1 MKANRLRLEKKFD
14 VIERA
19 GGIKLPHMKSG
30 SGISFTYW
38 ERLNVIFSLPAFLF
52 GFVYY
57 IYHGLWK
64 KSLILVAF
72 CLASIELLDIIFI
85 RYPSIYELWY
95 GFSYLITPM
104 VFALRANGDLY
115 TEYRLNK
122 NVNNSLWSDAMHRLT
137 RNKAAMLGAC
147 ILILLIT
154 LAALAPWIAPYSYS
168 YQDLNLGASPPSAD
182 HLLGTDV
189 LGRDLLSRIL
199 YGARISLLVGFVAT
213 GVALVIGVSW
223 GIIAGYAG
231 GKVDSIMM
239 RIVDVL
245 YGLPFII
252 FIILLMVI
260 FGRNLWLLFG
270 AIGAVEWLTMA
281 RIVRGQVIGLKNQ
294 EFVMAAKAM
303 GVSNL
308 SMFRRHL
315 LPNILGPIAV
325 YATLTIPQVMLLEGF
340 LSFLGLGIQPPMSS
354 WGTLIKDGVESMEEY
369 SWLLIY
375 PGLTFTITL
384 FALNF
389 FGDGL
394 RDALDPKTTDN

>member
-1 MKANRLRLEKKFD
+1 
-14 VIERA
+14 VIR
-19 GGIKLPHMKSG
+19 S
-30 SGISFTYW
+30 ST
-38 ERLNVIFSLPAFLF
+38 
-52 GFVYY
+52 
-57 IYHGLWK
+57 
-64 KSLILVAF
+64 
-72 CLASIELLDIIFI
+72 
-85 RYPSIYELWY
+85 
-95 GFSYLITPM
+95 
-104 VFALRANGDLY
+104 
-115 TEYRLNK
+115 
-122 NVNNSLWSDAMHRLT
+122 LWSDAIYRLT
-137 RNKAAMLGAC
+137 RNKAAMLGALILF
-147 ILILLIT
+147 ILIIA
-154 LAALAPWIAPYSYS
+154 AALAPWIAPYSYS
-168 YQDLNLGASPPSAD
+168 FQNLELGASPPSYA

-223 GIIAGYAG
+223 GIVAGYAG
-231 GKVDSIMM
+231 GRVDSIMM

-308 SMFRRHL
+308 SMFRKHL

-375 PGLTFTITL
+375 PGITFTITL

>member
-1 MKANRLRLEKKFD
+1 M
-14 VIERA
+14 
-19 GGIKLPHMKSG
+19 S
-30 SGISFTYW
+30 
-38 ERLNVIFSLPAFLF
+38 
-52 GFVYY
+52 
-57 IYHGLWK
+57 
-64 KSLILVAF
+64 
-72 CLASIELLDIIFI
+72 
-85 RYPSIYELWY
+85 
-95 GFSYLITPM
+95 
-104 VFALRANGDLY
+104 
-115 TEYRLNK
+115 
-122 NVNNSLWSDAMHRLT
+122 NNSSLWSDAVSRLIK
-137 RNKAAMLGAC
+137 NKAAMVGA
-147 ILILLIT
+147 IILFVLILC
-154 LAALAPWIAPYSYS
+154 AMFAPYIAPYSYS
-168 YQDLNLGASPPSAD
+168 FQNLDLGATPPSSE
-182 HLLGTDV
+182 HLLGTDI

-199 YGARISLLVGFVAT
+199 YGARISLMVGFVAT

-223 GIIAGYAG
+223 GIVAGYFG
-231 GKVDSIMM
+231 GRIDSIMM

-281 RIVRGQVIGLKNQ
+281 RIVRGQVMSLKNQ
-294 EFVMAAKAM
+294 EFVLAAKAM

-308 SMFRRHL
+308 TMFRRHL

-325 YATLTIPQVMLLEGF
+325 YATLTIPQVMLLESF

-354 WGTLIKDGVESMEEY
+354 WGTLIKDGVESMEEF

-375 PGLTFTITL
+375 PGITFTITL

-394 RDALDPKTTDN
+394 RDALDPKTSDN

>member
-1 MKANRLRLEKKFD
+1 ME
-14 VIERA
+14 
-19 GGIKLPHMKSG
+19 
-30 SGISFTYW
+30 
-38 ERLNVIFSLPAFLF
+38 
-52 GFVYY
+52 
-57 IYHGLWK
+57 
-64 KSLILVAF
+64 
-72 CLASIELLDIIFI
+72 
-85 RYPSIYELWY
+85 
-95 GFSYLITPM
+95 
-104 VFALRANGDLY
+104 
-115 TEYRLNK
+115 
-122 NVNNSLWSDAMHRLT
+122 NNSSLWSDAYRRLIQ
-137 RNKAAMLGAC
+137 NKAAMIGGIVLVV
-147 ILILLIT
+147 LILCAIF
-154 LAALAPWIAPYSYS
+154 APLIAPYSYS
-168 YQDLNLGASPPSAD
+168 YQDLNLGASKPSWD

-189 LGRDLLSRIL
+189 MGRDLLSRIL
-199 YGARISLLVGFVAT
+199 YGARISLMVGFVAT
-213 GVALVIGVSW
+213 RVAWVIGVSW
-223 GIIAGYAG
+223 GIVAGYFG
-231 GKVDSIMM
+231 GRIDSVMM

-294 EFVMAAKAM
+294 EFVLAAQAM
-303 GVSNL
+303 GVSNFM
-308 SMFRRHL
+308 MFRKHL
-315 LPNILGPIAV
+315 FPNILGPIAV
-325 YATLTIPQVMLLEGF
+325 YATLTIPQVMLLESF

-394 RDALDPKTTDN
+394 RDALDPKTSSD

>member
-1 MKANRLRLEKKFD
+1 MSR
-14 VIERA
+14 
-19 GGIKLPHMKSG
+19 S
-30 SGISFTYW
+30 ST
-38 ERLNVIFSLPAFLF
+38 
-52 GFVYY
+52 
-57 IYHGLWK
+57 
-64 KSLILVAF
+64 
-72 CLASIELLDIIFI
+72 
-85 RYPSIYELWY
+85 
-95 GFSYLITPM
+95 
-104 VFALRANGDLY
+104 
-115 TEYRLNK
+115 
-122 NVNNSLWSDAMHRLT
+122 LWSDAIYRLT
-137 RNKAAMLGAC
+137 RNKAAMLGAFTLF
-147 ILILLIT
+147 ILIIA
-154 LAALAPWIAPYSYS
+154 AALAPWIAPYSYS
-168 YQDLNLGASPPSAD
+168 FQNLELGASPPSYV

-223 GIIAGYAG
+223 GIVAGYAG
-231 GKVDSIMM
+231 GRVDSIMM

-303 GVSNL
+303 GVSNF
-308 SMFRRHL
+308 SMFRKHL

>member
-1 MKANRLRLEKKFD
+1 MS
-14 VIERA
+14 
-19 GGIKLPHMKSG
+19 KS
-30 SGISFTYW
+30 ST
-38 ERLNVIFSLPAFLF
+38 
-52 GFVYY
+52 
-57 IYHGLWK
+57 
-64 KSLILVAF
+64 
-72 CLASIELLDIIFI
+72 
-85 RYPSIYELWY
+85 
-95 GFSYLITPM
+95 
-104 VFALRANGDLY
+104 
-115 TEYRLNK
+115 
-122 NVNNSLWSDAMHRLT
+122 LWSDAIYRLT
-137 RNKAAMLGAC
+137 RNKAAMFGAF
-147 ILILLIT
+147 ILFVLILC
-154 LAALAPWIAPYSYS
+154 AALAPWIAPYSYS
-168 YQDLNLGASPPSAD
+168 FQNLELGASPPSAA
-182 HLLGTDV
+182 HILGTDV

-223 GIIAGYAG
+223 GIVAGYAG

-303 GVSNL
+303 GVSNI
-308 SMFRRHL
+308 SMFRKHL

-354 WGTLIKDGVESMEEY
+354 WCTLIKDGVESMEEY